1 VRNRAV
7 PFTAGFPAFV
17 SLAAGLTKG
26 GLMTDL
32 SLALVG
38 FGNVGRAFARLL
50 MRKREQLAAQFGL
63 SVRVTGITTGRHG
76 RAINPRGIDL
86 MQALALVES
95 GEPLDGLST
104 EPAPQD
110 VFDFIRACPADALFE
125 NTPVNHQTGRPAS
138 DYLRAALEQGMYA
151 ITANKGPV
159 VHAYQELSELAMRK
173 GRRFLFESAV
183 MDGAP
188 IFSMFRGPLPAADLI
203 GFRGILNSC
212 TNLLLGLM
220 EQGEPFDSAVRYAQS
235 IGIAETDPS
244 ADIDGWD
251 ASIKVAAL
259 STVLMGVPLKPQEI
273 EREGIRGIS
282 AKMIEEA
289 KSGGERWK
297 LVCSARRE
305 GQGIT
310 ARVAPERVSAASP
323 LYSIEGTSSY
333 VQFELDVLP
342 GLGIVES
349 NPGPETTAYGLL
361 ADLINAVRGM

>member
-1 VRNRAV
+1 MA
-7 PFTAGFPAFV
+7 T
-17 SLAAGLTKG
+17 
-26 GLMTDL
+26 L

-50 MRKREQLAAQFGL
+50 LRKREQLLAEYQLAFQ
-63 SVRVTGITTGRHG
+63 VTGIATGQHG
-76 RAINPRGIDL
+76 RAIDPQGIDL
-86 MQALALVES
+86 LRAISLVES
-95 GEPLDGLST
+95 GQSLDMLSAT
-104 EPAPQD
+104 PAPED
-110 VFDFIRACPADALFE
+110 ILAFIRACPADVLFE

-138 DYLRAALEQGMYA
+138 DYLRVALERGMFA

-159 VHAYQELSELAMRK
+159 VHAYRELTDLARQNGK
-173 GRRFLFESAV
+173 RFLFESAV

-188 IFSMFRGPLPAADLI
+188 IFSLFRGPLPAANLL
-203 GFRGILNSC
+203 GFQGILNSC

-235 IGIAETDPS
+235 IGITETDPS

-251 ASIKVAAL
+251 AAIKVAAL
-259 STVLMGVPLKPQEI
+259 ATVLMGVPLKPQEI
-273 EREGIRGIS
+273 ERQGIREITP
-282 AKMIEEA
+282 KMIAEA
-289 KSGGERWK
+289 KAAGERWK

-305 GQGIT
+305 GPTQGIERIT
-310 ARVAPERVSAASP
+310 ARVAPQRVSASSP
-323 LYSIEGTSSY
+323 FYSIEGTSSY

-342 GLGIVES
+342 GLGIVEG